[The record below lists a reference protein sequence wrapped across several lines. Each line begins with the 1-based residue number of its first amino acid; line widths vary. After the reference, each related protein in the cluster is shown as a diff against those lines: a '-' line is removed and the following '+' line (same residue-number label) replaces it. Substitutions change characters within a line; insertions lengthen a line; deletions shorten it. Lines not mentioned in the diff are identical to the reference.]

1 MDCNPPGSC
10 PWGFS
15 RKEYSSGLPCPP
27 PGDLLNPEI
36 KPRSPTIEV
45 DFFFEGSLQSE
56 NAFTQ
61 IVGKK
66 EGSSALIA
74 NDLEQQQVELKQQA
88 AQVESTCRL
97 LSSEEE
103 QEEIS
108 W

>member
-1 MDCNPPGSC
+1 M
-10 PWGFS
+10 
-15 RKEYSSGLPCPP
+15 
-27 PGDLLNPEI
+27 
-36 KPRSPTIEV
+36 

-61 IVGKK
+61 IVGKR

-74 NDLEQQQVELKQQA
+74 NDLEQQQVELKQQ
-88 AQVESTCRL
+88 ESTCQL

>member
-1 MDCNPPGSC
+1 MT
-10 PWGFS
+10 PWTVAPQAPLSVVFL
-15 RKEYSSGLPCPP
+15 REEYWSGLSFPS

-45 DFFFEGSLQSE
+45 DFFFEGSPRSE

-61 IVGKK
+61 IVGKR

-74 NDLEQQQVELKQQA
+74 NDLEQQQVELKQQ
-88 AQVESTCRL
+88 ESTCQL

>member
-1 MDCNPPGSC
+1 MPSSRGSSQ
-10 PWGFS
+10 PRDQTQISHNWG
-15 RKEYSSGLPCPP
+15 G
-27 PGDLLNPEI
+27 
-36 KPRSPTIEV
+36 
-45 DFFFEGSLQSE
+45 FFFEGSLQSE

-74 NDLEQQQVELKQQA
+74 NDLEQQQVELKQQ
-88 AQVESTCRL
+88 ESTCQL